1 MTWFP
6 SPYPDELFYSVL
18 CRYYLSSGIKEH
30 YLVKK
35 QLFGTKAGVKMAT
48 LYPNA
53 TVHAALLQLPDG
65 VFDERDMILR
75 HTPFLYYAR
84 MYPQE
89 EREVLLDDLVQGRSR
104 TPTHLWKTF
113 HKDNYALR
121 YCPSCVQ
128 EDTQIYGEP
137 YYHVEH
143 QIPLSSVC
151 VRHKCRLKQIAVD
164 NPRLA
169 LNNRFYPL
177 GTVETAREPDMDV
190 TPAELQVSGLV
201 REYWK
206 LPASVSPPA
215 CNNLYQTLLNGG
227 YMNIVRQN
235 GLNID
240 RAKLY
245 AALCGYHGAEA
256 VKRVFGEN
264 ISGTMMNRIRTWEQL
279 LPDRYILI
287 QAMLGLPTKTVFD
300 PEPIRDNLKE
310 KIERMAK
317 QGGFYTLRQVAGEL
331 RLKHYEVNAIL
342 RYYDMDPFW
351 REVPAGKSQTARTG
365 ILRCTVDET
374 ELERIRQYS
383 QEMGYHC
390 AGAFALDCVR
400 YVMEQMGERP
410 DSKNRERP

>member
-1 MTWFP
+1 MLTWFP

-18 CRYYLSSGIKEH
+18 CRYYLSTGIKEH

-53 TVHAALLQLPDG
+53 AVHAVLSQLPEG
-65 VFDERDMILR
+65 VFDGRDMILH

-84 MYPQE
+84 MHPQQ
-89 EREVLLDDLVQGRSR
+89 EREVLLDDLLQGRSK
-104 TPTHLWKTF
+104 TPTHLWRTF
-113 HKDNYALR
+113 PKGDYALR
-121 YCPSCVQ
+121 YCPLCIQ
-128 EDTQIYGEP
+128 EDTKIYGEA

-151 VRHKCRLKQIAVD
+151 VRHRCRLKQITID

-169 LNNRFYPL
+169 LNNKFYPL
-177 GTVETAREPDMDV
+177 STMETDREPDMDV
-190 TPAELQVSGLV
+190 TAAELQVSELV
-201 REYWK
+201 REYWR
-206 LPASVSPPA
+206 LPASISPPA
-215 CNNLYQTLLNGG
+215 CNNLYQTLLNSG
-227 YMNIVRQN
+227 YRTIVRQT

-245 AALCGYHGAEA
+245 TALCGCHGAEA
-256 VKRVFGEN
+256 VKRVFGKN
-264 ISGTMMNRIRTWEQL
+264 ISGTMMNRIKTWEQL

-287 QAMLGLPTKTVFD
+287 QAMLDLNTKTVFD
-300 PEPIRDNLKE
+300 PEPIRDNLRE
-310 KIERMAK
+310 KIGRMAK
-317 QGGFYTLRQVAGEL
+317 QGGFCTLRQVAGEL
-331 RLKHYEVNAIL
+331 RLKQYEVNAIL
-342 RYYDMDPFW
+342 RYYDMAPFW
-351 REVPAGKSQTARTG
+351 REVPAGKSQTARKG
-365 ILRCTVDET
+365 VLRCTVDEA

-400 YVMEQMGERP
+400 YVMEQTEL
-410 DSKNRERP
+410 SNR

>member
-1 MTWFP
+1 MWFP

-35 QLFGTKAGVKMAT
+35 QLFGTKAGGKMAT

-53 TVHAALLQLPDG
+53 AVHAVLSQLPEG
-65 VFDERDMILR
+65 VFDGRDMILH

-84 MYPQE
+84 MHPQQ
-89 EREVLLDDLVQGRSR
+89 EREVLLDDLLQGRSK
-104 TPTHLWKTF
+104 TPTHLWRTF
-113 HKDNYALR
+113 PKGDYALR
-121 YCPSCVQ
+121 YCPLCIQ
-128 EDTQIYGEP
+128 EDTKIYGEA

-151 VRHKCRLKQIAVD
+151 VRHRCQLKQITID

-169 LNNRFYPL
+169 LNNKFYPL
-177 GTVETAREPDMDV
+177 STMETDREPDMDV
-190 TPAELQVSGLV
+190 TAAELQVSELV
-201 REYWK
+201 REYWW

-215 CNNLYQTLLNGG
+215 CNNLYQTLLNSG
-227 YMNIVRQN
+227 YRTIVRQT

-245 AALCGYHGAEA
+245 TALCGYHEAEV
-256 VKRVFGEN
+256 VKKIFGEN
-264 ISGTMMNRIRTWEQL
+264 ISGTMMNRIKTWEQL

-287 QAMLGLPTKTVFD
+287 QAMLDLPTKTVFG
-300 PEPIRDNLKE
+300 PEPFRDKLRE

-317 QGGFYTLRQVAGEL
+317 QGGFCTLRQVAGEL
-331 RLKHYEVNAIL
+331 HLKHYEVNAIL

-351 REVPAGKSQTARTG
+351 REVPAGKSQTARKG
-365 ILRCTVDET
+365 VLRCTVDEA

-383 QEMGYHC
+383 QGLGYRC

-400 YVMEQMGERP
+400 FVMEQVEL
-410 DSKNRERP
+410 SNR

>member
-1 MTWFP
+1 MWFP

-53 TVHAALLQLPDG
+53 TIHAILSQLPEK
-65 VFDERDMILR
+65 VFDGRDMILH

-84 MYPQE
+84 MYPQQ
-89 EREVLLDDLVQGRSR
+89 EREALLDDLLQGRGK

-113 HKDNYALR
+113 PKDDYALR
-121 YCPSCVQ
+121 YCPLCIQ
-128 EDTQIYGEP
+128 EDTKIYGEP

-151 VRHKCRLKQIAVD
+151 VRHRCRLKQIAVD
-164 NPRLA
+164 NPRVSM
-169 LNNRFYPL
+169 NNCFFPL
-177 GTVETAREPDMDV
+177 STMEIDRETDMDV
-190 TPAELQVSGLV
+190 TPAELRVSELV
-201 REYWK
+201 REYWR

-215 CNNLYQTLLNGG
+215 CNNLYQTLLNEG
-227 YMNIVRQN
+227 YREIVRQA
-235 GLNID
+235 GVIVD
-240 RAKLY
+240 KAKLY
-245 AALCGYHGAEA
+245 TALCDYHGAETVA
-256 VKRVFGEN
+256 KRFGTS
-264 ISGTMMNRIRTWEQL
+264 ITTSMMNRIKTWEQL

-287 QAMLGLPTKTVFD
+287 QAMLGLHIKTVFG
-300 PEPIRDNLKE
+300 PEPIRDKLRE

-317 QGGFYTLRQVAGEL
+317 QGGFYTLRQVAKDMN
-331 RLKHYEVNAIL
+331 LKQYEVNAIL

-383 QEMGYHC
+383 QELGYHC
-390 AGAFALDCVR
+390 AGAFALDCIR
-400 YVMEQMGERP
+400 FVMEQAGKE
-410 DSKNRERP
+410 

>member
-1 MTWFP
+1 MWFP

-53 TVHAALLQLPDG
+53 AVHAVLSQLPEG
-65 VFDERDMILR
+65 VFDGRDMILH

-84 MYPQE
+84 MHPQQ
-89 EREVLLDDLVQGRSR
+89 EREVLLDDLLQGRGK
-104 TPTHLWKTF
+104 TPTHLWRTF
-113 HKDNYALR
+113 PKEGYALR
-121 YCPSCVQ
+121 YCPLCVQ

-151 VRHKCRLKQIAVD
+151 VRHRCRLKQIAVD
-164 NPRLA
+164 NPRVSM
-169 LNNRFYPL
+169 NNCFFPL
-177 GTVETAREPDMDV
+177 STMEIDRETDMDV
-190 TPAELQVSGLV
+190 APAELRVSELV
-201 REYWK
+201 REYWR
-206 LPASVSPPA
+206 LPTSVSPPA
-215 CNNLYQTLLNGG
+215 CNNLYQTLLNSG
-227 YMNIVRQN
+227 YRTIVRQA
-235 GLNID
+235 GVNID

-245 AALCGYHGAEA
+245 TALCGCHGAEA
-256 VKRVFGEN
+256 VKRVFGES
-264 ISGTMMNRIRTWEQL
+264 ISGTMMNRIKTWEQL

-287 QAMLGLPTKTVFD
+287 QAMLDLNTKTVFD
-300 PEPIRDNLKE
+300 PEPIRDNLRE
-310 KIERMAK
+310 KIGRMAK
-317 QGGFYTLRQVAGEL
+317 QGGFCTLRQVAGEL
-331 RLKHYEVNAIL
+331 RLKQYEVNAIL

-351 REVPAGKSQTARTG
+351 RETPAGKSQTARKG
-365 ILRCTVDET
+365 ILRCTVDEA

-383 QEMGYHC
+383 QGLGYRC

-400 YVMEQMGERP
+400 FVMEQVEL
-410 DSKNRERP
+410 SHW

>member
-1 MTWFP
+1 MLTWFP

-30 YLVKK
+30 NIVKRL
-35 QLFGTKAGVKMAT
+35 LFGNRVGIKMAT

-53 TVHAALLQLPDG
+53 AVHAVLSQLPEG
-65 VFDERDMILR
+65 VFDGHNVILH
-75 HTPFLYYAR
+75 HTPFLYYTR
-84 MYPQE
+84 MYPAT
-89 EREVLLDDLVQGRSR
+89 EREALMDDLLQGRSK
-104 TPTHLWKTF
+104 TPTHLWRTF
-113 HKDNYALR
+113 PKGDYALR
-121 YCPSCVQ
+121 YCPLCVR

-164 NPRLA
+164 K
-169 LNNRFYPL
+169 
-177 GTVETAREPDMDV
+177 
-190 TPAELQVSGLV
+190 LV
-201 REYWK
+201 REYWR
-206 LPASVSPPA
+206 LPASISPPA
-215 CNNLYQTLLNGG
+215 CNNLYQTLLNSG
-227 YMNIVRQN
+227 YMTIVRQN
-235 GLNID
+235 GLNVD

-245 AALCGYHGAEA
+245 AALCDYHGAET
-256 VKRVFGEN
+256 VERVFGDN
-264 ISGTMMNRIRTWEQL
+264 ISGTMVNRIKTWEQL

-287 QAMLGLPTKTVFD
+287 QAMLDLPTKTVFG

-317 QGGFYTLRQVAGEL
+317 QGGFYTLRQVAKDMN
-331 RLKHYEVNAIL
+331 LKQYEVNAIL

-351 REVPAGKSQTARTG
+351 REVPAGKSQTVRTG

>member
-1 MTWFP
+1 MWFP

-18 CRYYLSSGIKEH
+18 CRYYLSSGVKEH

-75 HTPFLYYAR
+75 HTPFLYYTR
-84 MYPQE
+84 MYPQQ
-89 EREVLLDDLVQGRSR
+89 EREVLLDDLVQGRSK

-113 HKDNYALR
+113 SKDDYALR

-151 VRHKCRLKQIAVD
+151 VRHKCRLKQITID

-169 LNNRFYPL
+169 LNNKFYPL
-177 GTVETAREPDMDV
+177 GTVETDREPDMDV
-190 TPAELQVSGLV
+190 SPAELRASGLV
-201 REYWK
+201 REYWR
-206 LPASVSPPA
+206 LPASISPPA
-215 CNNLYQTLLNGG
+215 HNNLYQTLLNSG
-227 YMNIVRQN
+227 YMTIVRQN
-235 GLNID
+235 GPNID
-240 RAKLY
+240 RTKLY
-245 AALCGYHGAEA
+245 AALCGCHGAET
-256 VKRVFGEN
+256 VERVFGDN
-264 ISGTMMNRIRTWEQL
+264 ISGTMVNRIKTWEQL

-287 QAMLGLPTKTVFD
+287 QAMLDLPTKTVFG

-317 QGGFYTLRQVAGEL
+317 QGGFYTLRQVAKDMN
-331 RLKHYEVNAIL
+331 LKQYEVNAIL

>member
-1 MTWFP
+1 MLTWFP

-18 CRYYLSSGIKEH
+18 CRYYLSTGIKEH

-53 TVHAALLQLPDG
+53 AVHAVLSQLPEG
-65 VFDERDMILR
+65 VFDGRDMILH

-84 MYPQE
+84 MHPQQ
-89 EREVLLDDLVQGRSR
+89 EREVLLDDLLQGRSK
-104 TPTHLWKTF
+104 TPTHLWRTF
-113 HKDNYALR
+113 PKGDYALR
-121 YCPSCVQ
+121 YCPLCIQ
-128 EDTQIYGEP
+128 EDTKIYGEA

-151 VRHKCRLKQIAVD
+151 VRHRCRLKQITID

-169 LNNRFYPL
+169 LNNKFYPL
-177 GTVETAREPDMDV
+177 STMETDREPDMDV
-190 TPAELQVSGLV
+190 TAAELQVSELV
-201 REYWK
+201 REYWR

-215 CNNLYQTLLNGG
+215 CNNLYQTLLNSG
-227 YMNIVRQN
+227 YRTIVRQT

-245 AALCGYHGAEA
+245 TALCGCHGAEA
-256 VKRVFGEN
+256 VKRVFGKN
-264 ISGTMMNRIRTWEQL
+264 ISGTMMNRIKTWEQL

-287 QAMLGLPTKTVFD
+287 QAMLDLPTKTVFD
-300 PEPIRDNLKE
+300 PEPIWDNLRE
-310 KIERMAK
+310 KIGRMAK
-317 QGGFYTLRQVAGEL
+317 QGGFCTLRQVAGEL
-331 RLKHYEVNAIL
+331 RLKHYEDTAIL
-342 RYYDMDPFW
+342 RYNDMDPFW
-351 REVPAGKSQTARTG
+351 REVPAGKSQTARKG
-365 ILRCTVDET
+365 ILRCTVDEA

-390 AGAFALDCVR
+390 AGSFALDCIR
-400 YVMEQMGERP
+400 FVMEQA
-410 DSKNRERP
+410 SRE